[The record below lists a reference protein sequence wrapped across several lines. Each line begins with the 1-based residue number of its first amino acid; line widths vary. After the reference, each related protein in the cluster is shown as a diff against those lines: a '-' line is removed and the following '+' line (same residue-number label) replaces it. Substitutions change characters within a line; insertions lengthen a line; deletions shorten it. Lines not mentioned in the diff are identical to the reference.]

1 MAKIYN
7 KLPHAVTDL
16 EDEFKVVFVGR
27 AAPRKEQLAAEG
39 WVRRVFGVRR
49 WKVAAALQWLKR
61 NNPLYA
67 HVEIDSTALDAL
79 PNDGSVP
86 ASLWNAVQISTD
98 VKAPAKE
105 QSGYVQQPDNPAT
118 TRLDELAASSGL
130 SDSKRGG
137 VSRAGMSQSSVDH
150 SAERK
155 QDWQDPVSG
164 VRPRSGAS
172 KAKDAAP
179 LLEVPIRTSGW
190 LDERGSTVSAQ
201 SVHSYAIQNA
211 LPRSSDPGEQS
222 LYYLQHADAPVS
234 ELTEPRYLELAY
246 PALFP
251 FGRGGFDFTG
261 RSKRPTRLSP
271 QNYARRLMML
281 CDPRFRLH
289 FSFKYILANVMMRR
303 DVMRRASA
311 KSKAIGFIE
320 DSRDIAALQ
329 GKEVVAAIEE
339 LHKQPPGSVCKDPAL
354 AKFLRYINTWGGS
367 IPNSDQWKRR
377 VRQQIYAMVP
387 LYGCVFPKCLLL
399 AEFSLPHSPPTFFFT
414 INPRYH
420 SGPLCPFF
428 RFTLCST
435 ATCTVRSAPGSVV
448 RTWTCACMAKRI
460 GCPTSERARSQ
471 LRRILLVRRCSSTRL
486 HARSSVAFLAPIPML
501 ASRSLTIGLVCWAM
515 CRRISP
521 SRSIRI
527 VVHCICTVSR
537 GRAVR

>member
-387 LYGCVFPKCLLL
+387 LYGCVFPNDCC
-399 AEFSLPHSPPTFFFT
+399 SLSS
-414 INPRYH
+414 R
-420 SGPLCPFF
+420 C
-428 RFTLCST
+428 R
-435 ATCTVRSAPGSVV
+435 TVRQP
-448 RTWTCACMAKRI
+448 
-460 GCPTSERARSQ
+460 
-471 LRRILLVRRCSSTRL
+471 SS
-486 HARSSVAFLAPIPML
+486 
-501 ASRSLTIGLVCWAM
+501 SL
-515 CRRISP
+515 
-521 SRSIRI
+521 SIRGI
-527 VVHCICTVSR
+527 IRAPCAPSSDLLCVPQRPVQSDLRLVLWFGRGLALAWRSGSAARLPSARDRSCAGSCWCGAVLRHGCTRVHPLHSWRRSR
-537 GRAVR
+537 CWHQEA